1 MFRIVLAVVA
11 VVLIALP
18 SILICTTWRA
28 ALPFR
33 LALAAMAFAT
43 PLVLIWAI
51 HLVPSF
57 NGQAPDNAA
66 FWRGVGIL
74 LSTSTLI
81 LPWLIYTV
89 IRDRA
94 ES

>member
-1 MFRIVLAVVA
+1 MLRIVLAIVA

-18 SILICTTWRA
+18 SILICTTSRA
-28 ALPFR
+28 VLPVR
-33 LALAAMAFAT
+33 LFLAAAAFIT
-43 PLVLIWAI
+43 PLVLIWSI

-57 NGQAPDNAA
+57 NGQAPDNAP
-66 FWRGVGIL
+66 FWRGIGIL

-89 IRDRA
+89 VRERA
-94 ES
+94 ER